1 MKIAVMGSGS
11 VGTYV
16 GGALIAAGADVVLIG
31 RAPMQ
36 QRIAQ
41 HGLVLTDL
49 HQTRIV
55 LNAAQV
61 PYRLEAQALAD
72 ADLILVTVKSTATAQ
87 AAQDIAQWSRADA
100 VILSLQ
106 NGIGNAAT
114 LQRNLPRHTIVGG
127 MVPFNIAQLDD
138 GRLHRGTQGELMIA
152 PCAQLADW
160 LPRFAAAGLPLNIR
174 NDFEAVQWGKLL
186 LNLNNPLN
194 ALSGLPLKTQLSQ
207 RAWRRCLAQLIA
219 EALTILHG
227 AGIKPAK
234 VVSIAP
240 HWLPTLLRLPDFLF
254 RRIAAS
260 MLRID
265 PEARS
270 SMAEDFD
277 AGRRTEIDFLNGAV
291 VVLALSLGRR
301 APANQ
306 RIVELVHAAEQG
318 GASTISGGAMWDD
331 LRGR

>member
-1 MKIAVMGSGS
+1 MKIAVIGSGS

-36 QRIAQ
+36 RQIAQ
-41 HGLVLTDL
+41 HGLVLTDM
-49 HQTRIV
+49 HQTRTV

-61 PYRLEAQALAD
+61 SYRLDAQALAD
-72 ADLILVTVKSTATAQ
+72 ADLILVTVKSSATAQ
-87 AAQDIAQWSRADA
+87 AASEIAQWGQADA
-100 VILSLQ
+100 IVLSLQ
-106 NGIGNAAT
+106 NGIGNAST
-114 LQRNLPRHTIVGG
+114 LRSILPRHLIVAG
-127 MVPFNIAQLDD
+127 MVPFNIAQQGD

-152 PCAQLADW
+152 PCARLAAW
-160 LPRFAAAGLPLNIR
+160 LPQFAAAGLPLQVR
-174 NDFEAVQWGKLL
+174 DDFDAVQWGKLL

-194 ALSGLPLKTQLSQ
+194 ALSGLPLKTELSQ
-207 RAWRRCLAQLIA
+207 RAWRRCLALLIA
-219 EALTILHG
+219 EALTVLAS
-227 AGIKPAK
+227 AGITPAK

-240 HWLPTLLRLPDFLF
+240 QSLPALLRLPNFLF

-291 VVLALSLGRR
+291 VALAQSSGCH

-306 RIVELVHAAEQG
+306 RIVDLVHAAEEG
-318 GASTISGGAMWDD
+318 GVSTLTGEAMLNQ
-331 LRGR
+331 LRVR